1 MLCALKLYISGPLFN
16 HKDYDIVNTT
26 RDGNGAETT
35 VLRGGNKMQNTTI
48 TETACVP
55 FVDSSTVEDTM
66 DDLRR
71 VQALRALKT
80 IQETSVRNG
89 TSNMTLEEINA
100 EIAAA
105 RAERRAR

>member
-1 MLCALKLYISGPLFN
+1 
-16 HKDYDIVNTT
+16 
-26 RDGNGAETT
+26 
-35 VLRGGNKMQNTTI
+35 MQNTA
-48 TETACVP
+48 TAEVER
-55 FVDSSTVEDTM
+55 VSIRDLYDSPDKIAEQLRRAGQLVLTNNNDPVAVMIKIDASTVEDTM

-71 VQALRALKT
+71 GRALRALKT

-105 RAERRAR
+105 RAERRTGEKAG

>member
-1 MLCALKLYISGPLFN
+1 MEE
-16 HKDYDIVNTT
+16 VN
-26 RDGNGAETT
+26 N
-35 VLRGGNKMQNTTI
+35 MQNMVA
-48 TETACVP
+48 TEAERVSIRDLYSSPEKIEEQLRRTGQLVLTNDNNPVAVMIK
-55 FVDSSTVEDTM
+55 VDGLTVEDTI

-71 VQALRALKT
+71 GRALRALKT

-105 RAERRAR
+105 RAEKRAR